1 MSQTRQTPADEP
13 HYLVRVSMA
22 DLPTGYALDRHAHD
36 WPQLVYASAGVM
48 TVWTQ
53 AGSWVAP
60 PSWAVW
66 VPGGVD
72 HAIRFTGQSAMRSLY
87 VRPGAG
93 EGLPE
98 DCTVVAVSPLL
109 RELILRTV
117 ELGRLDD
124 RRPADRAMA
133 ALIFEELTRHPAAA
147 FDLPM
152 PADPAARQAAR
163 LLENG
168 DAGPDLARQ
177 VGLSRRTL
185 ERRFQDETGLS
196 LGQWRRQARLLNALR
211 GLAAGE
217 AVKAVAERA
226 GYRTPSAFVAAFRTA
241 FGTTPGRYFS

>member
-1 MSQTRQTPADEP
+1 MSKYRQTPADEP
-13 HYLVRVSMA
+13 YYLVRVSQS
-22 DLPTGYALDRHAHD
+22 DLPTGFTLDRHAHA
-36 WPQLVYASAGVM
+36 WPQLIYASAGVM

-66 VPGGVD
+66 VPGGVE

-93 EGLPE
+93 EGLPA

-109 RELILRTV
+109 RELVLRTV
-117 ELGRLDD
+117 EIGQLDE
-124 RRPADRAMA
+124 RRMADRAMA
-133 ALIFEELTRHPAAA
+133 ALIFEELTRHPAAP
-147 FDLPM
+147 FDLPL
-152 PADPAARQAAR
+152 PADPAAREAAR
-163 LLENG
+163 LIEAG
-168 DAGPDLARQ
+168 DPAADLAHQ
-177 VGLSRRTL
+177 VGLSQRTL

-226 GYRTPSAFVAAFRTA
+226 GYRTPSAFVAAFRAA
-241 FGTTPGRYFS
+241 FGTTPGRYFA